1 MSILNS
7 NSDITTEWLERNG
20 FTIDIW
26 EHRYSASCASFL
38 NSYYCYKNVRVISGL
53 YATEVTL
60 MYFPSEFEIDIY
72 PFNNKDIRG
81 CVIMVGD
88 FSFNPTIPICKPN
101 DVDDIILFANQSIM
115 ESFAS
120 AEVKENLIKEFKWQ
134 R

>member
-7 NSDITTEWLERNG
+7 NSGITHEWFERNG

-26 EHRYSASCASFL
+26 EHRNSVSCAPFL
-38 NSYYCYKNVRVISGL
+38 NSYYCYKSVRVVSGMN
-53 YATEVTL
+53 ATEVNL
-60 MYFPSEFEIDIY
+60 MYFPPEFELDIY
-72 PFNNKDIRG
+72 PFNNRDVRG
-81 CVIMVGD
+81 CAIMVGD
-88 FSFNPTIPICKPN
+88 FSFNPAIPICKPN
-101 DVDDIILFANQSIM
+101 DVDDIIVFTNQSIM